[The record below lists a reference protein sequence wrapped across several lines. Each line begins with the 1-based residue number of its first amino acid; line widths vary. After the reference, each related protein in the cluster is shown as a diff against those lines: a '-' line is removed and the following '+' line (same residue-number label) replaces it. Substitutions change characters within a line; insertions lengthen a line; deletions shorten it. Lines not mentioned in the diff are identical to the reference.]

1 MREDLQ
7 RSIATVLSELGVDAA
22 PSDVV
27 MERPLR
33 IEHGD
38 WSTNAALVYAKLLG
52 KKPRDLASEICDK
65 MAGSGLRHL
74 ERVEVAGPGF
84 VNFHLSIGWLH
95 DILLDVISKGEEG
108 YARFDFGS
116 SERVNLEFVSANPTG
131 PIHVGNGWWGAYG
144 DSLGRVMARCGYA
157 VHREYYVNDT
167 GRQVRMLGESVL
179 ARKFDSEV
187 PDDGYQGEY
196 VSQLAKSYS
205 GHADAMVAGKWA
217 SEMILEEI
225 KETLA
230 SIGIEYD
237 AWFSQASIEESGALD
252 ETIDELRVKGL
263 VEERDGATW
272 FMSHTAGLGDSR
284 DRVLVRSDG
293 TPTYL
298 GGDLAYHRNKF
309 LVRGFD
315 RVVDIFGADHQ
326 GQVASLKCG
335 MDALGVDTS
344 RLEILIGQMISLVEG
359 GKSGKMSKRLG
370 NFVSLDELIKDLGS
384 DAVRL
389 LALMGSLDQAS
400 TLDLD
405 VVRSQSM
412 ENPVYYIQY
421 AYARICSLE
430 RVREE
435 RSIERVPIENVD
447 IDMLSHPRELELL
460 RVLETMPD
468 TVREACEERAPHKV
482 TAWVRKLAAAFHG
495 FYHDCPILFQD
506 PDQDDSALMQARLW
520 LVEACRT
527 TSTIAFSL
535 LGVSAPERM

>member
-7 RSIATVLSELGVDAA
+7 RSIATILSELGVDV
-22 PSDVV
+22 PPDGVSL
-27 MERPLR
+27 ERPLR
-33 IEHGD
+33 AEHGD
-38 WSTNAALVYAKLLG
+38 WSANAALMYAKLLG
-52 KKPRDLASEICDK
+52 KSPRDLAGEICERVS
-65 MAGSGLRHL
+65 GSDLRHL

-84 VNFHLSIGWLH
+84 VNFYLSIGWLH
-95 DILLDVISKGEEG
+95 DVLRDVINAGEDG
-108 YARFDFGS
+108 YARFDFGA

-179 ARKFDSEV
+179 ARKSGDEI

-196 VSQLAKSYS
+196 VTQLAKSYS
-205 GHADAMVAGKWA
+205 GPADAMVAGKWA
-217 SEMILEEI
+217 SEMILKEI
-225 KETLA
+225 KNTLT

-237 AWFSQASIEESGALD
+237 AWFSQASIEESGALN
-252 ETIDELRVKGL
+252 ETIDQLRAQGL
-263 VEERDGATW
+263 IEEKDGAIW
-272 FMSHTAGLGDSR
+272 FLSNTAGLGDSR
-284 DRVLVRSDG
+284 DRVLIRSDG

-315 RVVDIFGADHQ
+315 RVIDIFGADHQ

-335 MDALGVDTS
+335 MKALGVDTN
-344 RLEILIGQMISLVEG
+344 RLEILIGQMISLMDG

-370 NFVSLDELIKDLGS
+370 NFVSLDELIDDLGP

-389 LALMGSLDQAS
+389 LALMGSLDQAN

-412 ENPVYYIQY
+412 DNPVYYIQY
-421 AYARICSLE
+421 AYARICSLG

-435 RSIERVPIENVD
+435 RSIKRMPVKDVD
-447 IDMLSHPRELELL
+447 LGVLSHPRELELL
-460 RVLETMPD
+460 RVLETMAD
-468 TVREACEERAPHKV
+468 TVRDACEERAPHKITV
-482 TAWVRKLAAAFHG
+482 WVRKLAAAFHG
-495 FYHDCPILFQD
+495 FYHDCPILSQNED
-506 PDQDDSALMQARLW
+506 PGDFALMQARLW
-520 LVEACRT
+520 LVEGCRIAAA
-527 TSTIAFSL
+527 IAFSL